1 MTLEPNPCQHA
12 ASHPLPPSDET
23 DRDRKHF
30 KITFMKTQ
38 LLVSGVSQH
47 VEEFCD
53 MDCKRG
59 QKWRKSLEAHLYQV
73 GYSFI
78 FYFTI

>member
-1 MTLEPNPCQHA
+1 
-12 ASHPLPPSDET
+12 
-23 DRDRKHF
+23 
-30 KITFMKTQ
+30 MKTQ

-59 QKWRKSLEAHLYQV
+59 QKWRKSPEAHLYQV